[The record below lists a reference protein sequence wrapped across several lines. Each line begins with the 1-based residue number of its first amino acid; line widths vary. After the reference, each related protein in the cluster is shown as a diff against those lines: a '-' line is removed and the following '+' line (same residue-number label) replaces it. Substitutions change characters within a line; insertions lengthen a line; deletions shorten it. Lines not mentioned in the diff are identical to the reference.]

1 MDWFLTSVIGLVSGL
16 AVGCFLMKQ
25 LRFPRKQL
33 AKKLLHW
40 TNRYM
45 DTMLR
50 NDDVGK
56 SLDTFTV
63 EAALEFSGAEVVLL
77 LEAYGRTRRQ
87 SPSLSGLPPRATVTM
102 ALRKSAEGPVTLQG
116 WNHAVLEWEWQEKQ
130 KQSPDSV
137 SEPLHYYQSK
147 PNPNETQTNNSSS
160 DFREIAWIVDYR
172 TLMSNEP
179 LPETLLC
186 PGLWLIPLSTI
197 SSCPRWLALGGSR
210 RRLEKQLPALMDFI
224 QNYLNHEGT
233 SRLSAGL
240 NQVYRQAIENSR
252 DAQVLLVKGHIH
264 YLNHRF
270 ESLTGFNRE
279 KLLGK
284 PLQVVILSEDLL
296 DVQKHII
303 ESPHE
308 SSSHYF
314 EARLFR
320 QDGSQLHVGFS
331 MVAVSYQGE
340 SAWMV
345 TIRDVSSRVNLEQ
358 SLIDKSAQ
366 QELII
371 EELVESRNTQRLQTE
386 DLQTKL
392 DNDQERLHLTENIV
406 NGISDWIRV
415 VGSDLT
421 VTYQNQSMRQTMGNL
436 IGKKCYQSLGYP
448 SRCPNCPAE
457 EVFETR
463 TVKRA
468 EITIGINTF
477 SVFYAPMLGPEKS
490 VQAVV
495 ELFQDISELKQLE
508 ESVLEKSEILEA
520 VNESVLALNQN
531 LELATGE
538 LAEKNSQ
545 LEKLN
550 KELKTLDQLKDNFV
564 STVSHE
570 LRAPLTSIKGSVGLI
585 LDGMVGEV
593 DPQITKYLTVC
604 QRNADRLIHLI
615 NDLLDLSKIESG
627 RMIITPTKCVMKE
640 LANEAVEDL
649 STYSVNRQVDLRV
662 EIPDNLIAQV
672 DRNRFIQ
679 VLQNLLSNALKFT
692 ESGEVIIRAEKTSNA
707 VLVEIQDT
715 GIGIP
720 PEYIEKIFGK
730 FSQVDSTLTRK
741 VGGSGLGLAICRAI
755 VEEHGGSISVES
767 KMGEGSCF
775 RIILPDKADDS
786 HRKPPDRDEITEALI
801 EVDVSENY
809 RE

>member
-1 MDWFLTSVIGLVSGL
+1 MKRLHVS
-16 AVGCFLMKQ
+16 
-25 LRFPRKQL
+25 RKQL
-33 AKKLLHW
+33 AQKLLHW
-40 TNRYM
+40 TNRYV

-50 NDDVGK
+50 NDDIGK
-56 SLDTFTV
+56 NLDSFTV
-63 EAALEFSGAEVVLL
+63 EAALEFSGAEAILL
-77 LEAYGRTRRQ
+77 LEAYGRTRHQ
-87 SPSLSGLPPRATVTM
+87 SPSLSSLPPRATVTM
-102 ALRKSAEGPVTLQG
+102 ALRKSPKGPEKLQG
-116 WNHAVLEWEWQEKQ
+116 WNHAVLEWEWQEKPDS
-130 KQSPDSV
+130 SPDSG
-137 SEPLHYYQSK
+137 SEYLHYHKSK
-147 PNPNETQTNNSSS
+147 LNPTEGKNNRASS
-160 DFREIAWIVDYR
+160 DSRELAWIVDYR

-179 LPETLLC
+179 LPEPLLC

-197 SSCPRWLALGGSR
+197 SSSPRWLALGGSR
-210 RRLEKQLPALMDFI
+210 RQIEKRLPLLIEFI
-224 QNYLNHEGT
+224 QNYLDHEGT
-233 SRLSAGL
+233 SRHTAGL
-240 NQVYRQAIENSR
+240 SQVYRQAIENSR

-264 YLNHRF
+264 YLNQRF
-270 ESLTGFNRE
+270 ETLTGFKRE

-296 DVQKHII
+296 EVQEHII
-303 ESPHE
+303 DPPHE

-314 EARLFR
+314 EARIFR

-331 MVAVSYQGE
+331 MVAVSYQSE

-371 EELVESRNTQRLQTE
+371 EELVESRNTLNLLTE
-386 DLQTKL
+386 DLQAKL
-392 DNDQERLHLTENIV
+392 NNDQEKLYLTENIV

-415 VGSDLT
+415 IDSDLT
-421 VTYQNQSMRQTMGNL
+421 VTYQNQSMRQVMGNL
-436 IGKKCYQSLGYP
+436 IGKKCYQSLGYS
-448 SRCPNCPAE
+448 SRCTNCPVDA
-457 EVFETR
+457 VFETG
-463 TVKRA
+463 TVKRS
-468 EITIGINTF
+468 EIAIGINTF
-477 SVFYAPMLGPEKS
+477 SVFYAPLLEPEGS
-490 VQAVV
+490 VKAIV

-508 ESVLEKSEILEA
+508 ESILEKSEILEA

-531 LELATGE
+531 LERATGE
-538 LAEKNSQ
+538 LADKNSQ
-545 LEKLN
+545 LEQLN
-550 KELKTLDQLKDNFV
+550 EELKTLDQLKDNFV

-593 DPQITKYLTVC
+593 DPKVTQYLTVC

-627 RMIITPTKCVMKE
+627 RMVINPTRCILKE

-649 STYSVNRQVDLRV
+649 SAYTTNRQVDLRV
-662 EIPDNLIAQV
+662 EIPDNLEAEV
-672 DRNRFIQ
+672 DRDRFIQ
-679 VLQNLLSNALKFT
+679 VFQNLLSNSLKFT
-692 ESGEVIIRAEKTSNA
+692 ESGKVVIRAKRTRQA
-707 VLVEIQDT
+707 LQVEIQDT

-720 PEYIEKIFGK
+720 PDYIEKIFSK

-767 KMGEGSCF
+767 KLGEGSCF
-775 RIILPDKADDS
+775 RIILPDKTDES
-786 HRKPPDRDEITEALI
+786 HNGHPARDVTSEEHTEV
-801 EVDVSENY
+801 EVSENC